1 MYFYKLVKLKVLLL
15 MILEYKNINGSE
27 INKEKTLFTMTAE
40 EIDNITKIL
49 KKLKKSEYN
58 YFGL

>member
-1 MYFYKLVKLKVLLL
+1 

>member
-1 MYFYKLVKLKVLLL
+1 
-15 MILEYKNINGSE
+15 MILEYKNINGPE
-27 INKEKTLFTMTAE
+27 INKEKILFTMTAE

-49 KKLKKSEYN
+49 KKLKKSKYN

>member
-1 MYFYKLVKLKVLLL
+1 MLLL

-27 INKEKTLFTMTAE
+27 INKEKTFFTMTAE

-58 YFGL
+58 CFEL

>member
-27 INKEKTLFTMTAE
+27 INKEKILFTMTAE

-49 KKLKKSEYN
+49 KKLKKSKYN

>member
-27 INKEKTLFTMTAE
+27 INKEKTFFTMTAE

-58 YFGL
+58 YFEL

>member
-1 MYFYKLVKLKVLLL
+1 
-15 MILEYKNINGSE
+15 MILEYKNRHGSE
-27 INKEKTLFTMTAE
+27 IKKENILFTMTAE

-49 KKLKKSEYN
+49 KKLKKSKYN

>member
-15 MILEYKNINGSE
+15 MILEYKNINGPE
-27 INKEKTLFTMTAE
+27 INKEKILFTMTAE

-49 KKLKKSEYN
+49 KN
-58 YFGL
+58 